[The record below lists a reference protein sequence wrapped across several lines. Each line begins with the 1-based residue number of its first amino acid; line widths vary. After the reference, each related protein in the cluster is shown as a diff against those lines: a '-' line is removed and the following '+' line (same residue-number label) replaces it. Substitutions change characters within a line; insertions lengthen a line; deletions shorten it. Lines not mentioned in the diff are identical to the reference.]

1 MGWTQS
7 EVTLDGRCQWD
18 EIQVRGQDRTGQD
31 RIGQDRMGQI
41 VSAEGCGGI
50 VKVMRGRYGAD
61 MSCPEWM
68 RLT

>member
-1 MGWTQS
+1 M
-7 EVTLDGRCQWD
+7 EDVNEMRYRY
-18 EIQVRGQDRTGQD
+18 VDRTGQD
-31 RIGQDRMGQI
+31 RIGQI